1 MKKYEAPEMKIFE
14 FETEDVMQESGTL
27 NTLPKS
33 FDGAEQ
39 VSNQDFVSVFE

>member
-1 MKKYEAPEMKIFE
+1 MKKYEVPEMKIFE

-39 VSNQDFVSVFE
+39 VSNRDFVSVFE

>member
-1 MKKYEAPEMKIFE
+1 MKKYEVPEMKIFE
-14 FETEDVMQESGTL
+14 FETEDVMQDSGTL

>member
-1 MKKYEAPEMKIFE
+1 MKKYEVPEMRIFE
-14 FETEDVMQESGTL
+14 FETEDVMEESGTL

>member
-1 MKKYEAPEMKIFE
+1 MNKYEVPEMKIFE

>member
-1 MKKYEAPEMKIFE
+1 MKKYEVPEMKIFE

-27 NTLPKS
+27 NTLPRS

>member
-1 MKKYEAPEMKIFE
+1 MKKYEVPEMKIFE
-14 FETEDVMQESGTL
+14 FETEDVMEESGTL